1 MPHTFPGMRIRA
13 LQIILLAT
21 AAVVAV
27 TNPVF
32 NGLSIVTLGCLA
44 GTAFLAI
51 RTRTQKP

>member
-1 MPHTFPGMRIRA
+1 MRIRA